1 MSRNMCSFAAPNPS
15 FNQKSTK
22 DPNFETFY
30 LQIAISTNFTVFVVV
45 SESPRRKS
53 FVLKR
58 ILLLPKLGVLFRSF
72 CELGFPRGLCSNRA
86 VWTCLSLVNSTVIDL
101 PFALYSTYESSPS
114 SLGLSTQWQLL
125 SV

>member
-53 FVLKR
+53 FVLKDSAFTQIGCSFSKFLR
-58 ILLLPKLGVLFRSF
+58 IRVSARTLFKSSCVDLF
-72 CELGFPRGLCSNRA
+72 ELGEFHGN
-86 VWTCLSLVNSTVIDL
+86 
-101 PFALYSTYESSPS
+101 
-114 SLGLSTQWQLL
+114 
-125 SV
+125 